1 VSAGPS
7 CDSRAVETLERI
19 GPYVVLS
26 LIARGGMG
34 EVWRARHPTLSRDV
48 AVKLV
53 RADLH
58 GRPAMREMFER
69 EVQVLARLRSPQTVQ
84 VIDAGV
90 TPEGLP
96 YIVTEFLEGEDLA
109 AHVRQRG
116 ALPVEEAVEIAIGVL
131 ESLAEAH
138 AMDLVHRDIKPAN
151 VFLQRLPGGGRAV
164 KVLDFGV
171 AKLLS
176 ADESLIEET
185 VGGGP
190 SMKGSPRYMAPEQ
203 IRGRGLSPRTDLYA
217 VGGVLYFMISGEHV
231 FNAAGRDA
239 LLSAHLNET
248 PVPLRERC
256 PLYPVPAGIEA
267 LVLQCLRKSPEER
280 PWGARE
286 LIAALGR
293 AVSAP
298 EPAFAEPLGALPPA
312 GSSETVPFLFEEPL
326 TATAAPAGFRQPSG
340 PALDTEVDPHEV
352 TFGSDADS
360 RPDPA
365 AAPMPTVGATAP
377 TASNLAD
384 LHEDMLELADVPRR
398 PTRAFS
404 TPAPGTGR
412 PAVAPIGR
420 LTGSPAGAVA
430 RDDDGPELQLAID
443 PRSIAETQRRT
454 VEVQANRVRRA
465 TTARTRNTFA
475 ARLATGLA
483 VAALAVVG
491 FALYRSFTARH
502 TEAPPAP
509 APASRTLG
517 ARPARFAEVIAE
529 APPVARRQT
538 ALAGRGPDQVTIGVA
553 TGTANF
559 IRVDT
564 GEQICTDAVECPMP
578 LGVGIKVQRAGGKP
592 TLLPPMTRD
601 QAAAGVI
608 HVDLPK

>member
-1 VSAGPS
+1 MSAEPS
-7 CDSRAVETLERI
+7 CDSPAVETLERI

-84 VIDAGV
+84 VMDAGV

-176 ADESLIEET
+176 ADESLVEET

-190 SMKGSPRYMAPEQ
+190 SLNGSPRYMAPEQ
-203 IRGRGLSPRTDLYA
+203 IRGRGLSARTDLYA
-217 VGGVLYFMISGEHV
+217 VGGLLYFMISGEHV
-231 FNAAGRDA
+231 FNVAGREA
-239 LLSAHLNET
+239 LLSAHLNE
-248 PVPLRERC
+248 PPIPLRERC
-256 PLYPVPAGIEA
+256 PLYVVPAGIEA
-267 LVLQCLRKSPEER
+267 LVLQCLRKAPDER

-286 LIAALGR
+286 LIASLQR
-293 AVSAP
+293 AMAAP

-312 GSSETVPFLFEEPL
+312 GSSETVPFLFEEPA
-326 TATAAPAGFRQPSG
+326 TAPAAPAEFRLPPRTS
-340 PALDTEVDPHEV
+340 LDTDVDPHEATV
-352 TFGSDADS
+352 GPEVAVDG
-360 RPDPA
+360 PA
-365 AAPMPTVGATAP
+365 AAAPRSGAADVP
-377 TASNLAD
+377 LAD
-384 LHEDMLELADVPRR
+384 LADLPEDRLELADVPRR

-404 TPAPGTGR
+404 TPPPSTGR
-412 PAVAPIGR
+412 SAPPLGR
-420 LTGSPAGAVA
+420 LTGGPAGPAA
-430 RDDDGPELQLAID
+430 RADDGPELQLAVD
-443 PRSIAETQRRT
+443 PRSIAENQRRT

-465 TTARTRNTFA
+465 TAARTRNTFA
-475 ARLATGLA
+475 ARLAGGLV
-483 VAALAVVG
+483 VAAVAVVG
-491 FALYRSFTARH
+491 FALYRSYASRTV
-502 TEAPPAP
+502 EAPPTP
-509 APASRTLG
+509 VPASRPPVT
-517 ARPARFAEVIAE
+517 RPATFGEVVAE
-529 APPVARRQT
+529 APAVARRQT
-538 ALAGRGPDQVTIGVA
+538 ALAGPGPDQVTIAVA

-564 GEQICTDAVECPMP
+564 GEVVCTDAVECPMP
-578 LGVGIKVQRAGGKP
+578 LGVGIKVQRPGGKP
-592 TLLPPMTRD
+592 TVLPPMTRD

-608 HVDLPK
+608 PVDLPK

>member
-1 VSAGPS
+1 M
-7 CDSRAVETLERI
+7 ETPERI
-19 GPYVVLS
+19 GPYAVVS

-58 GRPAMREMFER
+58 GKPAMREMFER

-84 VIDAGV
+84 VIDAGL
-90 TPEGLP
+90 TPDGQP

-116 ALPVEEAVEIAIGVL
+116 ALPVEEAVEVAIGVL

-151 VFLQRLPGGGRAV
+151 IFLQRLPGGGRAV

-176 ADESLIEET
+176 ADESLVEDT

-190 SMKGSPRYMAPEQ
+190 SLKGSPRYMAPEQ

-217 VGGVLYFMISGEHV
+217 VGGLLYYMISGEHV
-231 FNAAGRDA
+231 FPTSGREA

-248 PVPLRERC
+248 PMPLRDRC
-256 PLYPVPAGIEA
+256 PLYPVPAGVDA
-267 LVLQCLRKSPEER
+267 LVLQCLRKSPDER

-286 LIAALGR
+286 LIASLQR
-293 AVSAP
+293 AVTAA
-298 EPAFAEPLGALPPA
+298 EPAFGEPLGPLPGA
-312 GSSETVPFLFEEPL
+312 DSMETTPFLFAASAEP
-326 TATAAPAGFRQPSG
+326 AVPAAPARPI
-340 PALDTEVDPHEV
+340 PVLDTDVDPHQRTLGPEELER
-352 TFGSDADS
+352 GPSAERAQAALAAD
-360 RPDPA
+360 
-365 AAPMPTVGATAP
+365 AAPRLSDVSEG
-377 TASNLAD
+377 N
-384 LHEDMLELADVPRR
+384 LELADVPRR
-398 PTRAFS
+398 PTRSFA
-404 TPAPGTGR
+404 TPAPTAGR
-412 PAVAPIGR
+412 TSAPPVGR
-420 LTGSPAGAVA
+420 LTGGPGGVSAAPS
-430 RDDDGPELQLAID
+430 DDGPELQLALD
-443 PRSIAETQRRT
+443 PRSIAATQRRT

-465 TTARTRNTFA
+465 TAARTRNTFA
-475 ARLATGLA
+475 ARLASGLA
-483 VAALAVVG
+483 IAALVVVG
-491 FALYRSFTARH
+491 FALYRTYAGRNRV
-502 TEAPPAP
+502 EAPAP
-509 APASRTLG
+509 APPSKGTPTRPTNFG
-517 ARPARFAEVIAE
+517 AIVAE

-538 ALAGRGPDQVTIGVA
+538 ALAGPGPDQVTIGVA

-564 GEQICTDAVECPMP
+564 GVEVCTDAVECPMP
-578 LGVGIKVQRAGGKP
+578 LGVGIKVSRPGGKP

-608 HVDLPK
+608 QVDLAQ